1 MKYYYV
7 FFRIRQL
14 RIIINFLWI
23 PAHGVAGNEEGGSL
37 AKQAIQFQEVD
48 IKIAL
53 SKTEIKKSIAK
64 EIRKKWQE
72 WDSGNMGQHTKFKE
86 QLV

>member
-1 MKYYYV
+1 
-7 FFRIRQL
+7 L

-53 SKTEIKKSIAK
+53 SKTEIKK
-64 EIRKKWQE
+64 
-72 WDSGNMGQHTKFKE
+72 
-86 QLV
+86 V